1 MKTAAV
7 TPTIAEA
14 GAGAVGRYLWRI
26 CALLFFATTFN
37 YIDRQV
43 LGVLAPELQRAFGW
57 SEIQYSNIINAFQ
70 AAREADFGFIG
81 EVPLRN

>member
-1 MKTAAV
+1 
-7 TPTIAEA
+7 
-14 GAGAVGRYLWRI
+14 
-26 CALLFFATTFN
+26 
-37 YIDRQV
+37 V